1 MQYCFFKF
9 SWLFEHVDRNM
20 LIEKKFKRA
29 LNGKWGG
36 GGGIKGWAKYTKIQI
51 FKNSSLLPQMLGK
64 NLMHSYD
71 AHGAFY

>member
-1 MQYCFFKF
+1 
-9 SWLFEHVDRNM
+9 M
-20 LIEKKFKRA
+20 LIGKKFKRA

-36 GGGIKGWAKYTKIQI
+36 GIKGWAKYTNIQI

-64 NLMHSYD
+64 SYD